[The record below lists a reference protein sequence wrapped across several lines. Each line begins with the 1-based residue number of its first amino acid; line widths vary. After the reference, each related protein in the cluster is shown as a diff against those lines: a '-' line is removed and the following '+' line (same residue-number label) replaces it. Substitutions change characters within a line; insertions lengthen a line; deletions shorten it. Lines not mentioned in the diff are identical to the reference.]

1 MRRQGEKGICGQADI
16 PSSHRTERTT
26 LGQTLW
32 VTAQVVAERDSWV
45 RGQCE
50 HLEELSQ
57 ELDCVKGLAWPRKAM
72 GAQDAKAQ
80 VSSAALLSQEAL
92 RTVQV
97 VATLGGPESLLGQA
111 QEARRWT
118 EQLLWATGRPRGPA
132 VLRLKLKGLVDRVQR
147 LSPRLLGLLDKAGVV
162 GGNMGHW
169 GMFCQGEDSLLGL
182 N

>member
-1 MRRQGEKGICGQADI
+1 ME
-16 PSSHRTERTT
+16 PRTT
-26 LGQTLW
+26 P
-32 VTAQVVAERDSWV
+32 
-45 RGQCE
+45 
-50 HLEELSQ
+50 LSF
-57 ELDCVKGLAWPRKAM
+57 PSPT
-72 GAQDAKAQ
+72 DAKAQ

-111 QEARRWT
+111 QEVRRWT
-118 EQLLWATGRPRGPA
+118 EQLLWATGRPKGPA

-147 LSPRLLGLLDKAGVV
+147 LSPRLLGLLEKAGVV